1 MALPSSSSRESS
13 IGRVSSKASR
23 ASVQASGVALAS
35 QPHSSRVS
43 SAAGS
48 RLRRR
53 LSKIFQRDKALS
65 GLSARPWV
73 PVCSQGTSHGS
84 SCQSPRIQRCRRLLS
99 AL

>member
-1 MALPSSSSRESS
+1 MVLPSTSSSESS
-13 IGRVSSKASR
+13 KGRVISKASR
-23 ASVQASGVALAS
+23 ASVQASGVVLAS
-35 QPHSSRVS
+35 QPHSSSAS

-65 GLSARPWV
+65 GLCTWPWV